1 MIITI
6 STGLKTTHQLAKLIQ
21 IIQEMLHGL
30 TLWQDRGGIS
40 VNSVQFHDSVGENS
54 LSTQNDE
61 LQTFIIHYY
70 TLVSIKDTYKI
81 AI

>member
-30 TLWQDRGGIS
+30 TL
-40 VNSVQFHDSVGENS
+40 
-54 LSTQNDE
+54 
-61 LQTFIIHYY
+61 
-70 TLVSIKDTYKI
+70 
-81 AI
+81 